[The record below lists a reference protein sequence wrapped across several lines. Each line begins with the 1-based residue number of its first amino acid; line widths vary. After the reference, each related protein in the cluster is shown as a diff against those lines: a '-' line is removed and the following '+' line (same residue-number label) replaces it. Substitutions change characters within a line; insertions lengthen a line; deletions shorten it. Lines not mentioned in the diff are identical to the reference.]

1 MHSSR
6 TGEVSCH
13 HPAILSASTTARLVG
28 AHRHGCAVSGCG
40 ADTTRSSLMN
50 APTFYEVLLRSDH
63 ADSTPEPEL
72 NLATEGVLR
81 YVWESSFG
89 PILIEVIGDEIY
101 VNREKV
107 DPA

>member
-1 MHSSR
+1 MS
-6 TGEVSCH
+6 
-13 HPAILSASTTARLVG
+13 
-28 AHRHGCAVSGCG
+28 
-40 ADTTRSSLMN
+40 
-50 APTFYEVLLRSDH
+50 APTFSEVLLRRDH
-63 ADSTPEPEL
+63 ADGTPEPGL